1 MMIIIMVNTSLYYA
15 DWPILFSVSTISI
28 TKYSISLYHEHEG
41 HTNTNLHLLFHS
53 GVSLE
58 LLKHFFNFSLVKTSA
73 FNYLFPKFASFVQLN
88 FTANEILTALERQ
101 KYEVSEGEISFHVK
115 CQAIQLVRAREMRFK
130 VIYLIRIR
138 ERVIDEAVKVSVK
151 LTSENDEYFANLNW
165 KCISSL
171 KSKARRSL

>member
-1 MMIIIMVNTSLYYA
+1 
-15 DWPILFSVSTISI
+15 
-28 TKYSISLYHEHEG
+28 
-41 HTNTNLHLLFHS
+41 
-53 GVSLE
+53 
-58 LLKHFFNFSLVKTSA
+58 
-73 FNYLFPKFASFVQLN
+73 VQLN